1 MATASHSV
9 RQAAVIAV
17 KSGRVC
23 LVMSSSGRR
32 WVVPKGHIEP
42 GQTAGEAALQEA
54 WEEAGLTGILQDEP
68 LGSYV
73 YQKCGQRYHVTVF
86 VMGVTGVADKW
97 PERSRRGR
105 HWLRPERAVAC
116 VEEPGLRKLL
126 RRLLPADVV
135 EVPA

>member
-1 MATASHSV
+1 
-9 RQAAVIAV
+9 
-17 KSGRVC
+17 
-23 LVMSSSGRR
+23 MSSSGRR